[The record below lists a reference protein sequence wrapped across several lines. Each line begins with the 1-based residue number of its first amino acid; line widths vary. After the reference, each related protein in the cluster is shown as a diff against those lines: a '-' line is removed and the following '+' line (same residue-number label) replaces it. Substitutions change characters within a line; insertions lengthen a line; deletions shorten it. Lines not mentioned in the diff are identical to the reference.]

1 MKTININFKN
11 EQEKI
16 AFVNE
21 CEISFEK
28 RLDAVSKQAI
38 SSGAKILL
46 LSGPTC
52 AGKTTI
58 ANKIIHDFHEC
69 NKKVTIISF
78 DDFFKERSDDREIV
92 NENDKLD
99 YDSVDALDLNT
110 LAECIKRLKAKEKF
124 KVPVF
129 DFISQKRSGYV
140 EHQIEEDEVVIFEGI
155 QAVYP
160 EIASLFDVEYKGIFI
175 NVNEDICINGE
186 EFTKNEIRLIRRL
199 VRDRKFRGAS
209 PEFTFHLWETV
220 RENEERS
227 IFPNKDICEIKIDSF
242 MGYELFLMKR
252 YLIDVLSVIPKES
265 PFYEN
270 ATKILNKVSHLD
282 EIDYKYI
289 PEGSLYTEFL
299 GKK

>member
-1 MKTININFKN
+1 MKTINISFNN

-16 AFVNE
+16 TFVNK
-21 CEISFEK
+21 CEADFEQ

-38 SSGAKILL
+38 SSGVTTLL

-52 AGKTTI
+52 AGKTTT

-69 NKKVTIISF
+69 GKKVTIISF
-78 DDFFKERSDDREIV
+78 DDFFKERNEDREVV
-92 NENDKLD
+92 NEDEKID
-99 YDSVDALDLNT
+99 YDSVDAIDLEL
-110 LAECIKRLKAKEKF
+110 LAECIKHLKAGNVI
-124 KVPVF
+124 KVPIF
-129 DFISQKRSGYV
+129 DFVSQKRKGFV
-140 EHQIEEDEVVIFEGI
+140 EHQIEIDEIIIFEGI

-160 EIASLFDVEYKGIFI
+160 EITALFDTEYKGIFI
-175 NVNEDICINGE
+175 NVNDDVCINGE
-186 EFTKNEIRLIRRL
+186 HFTKNEIRLIRRL

-209 PEFTFHLWETV
+209 PEFTFYLWETV
-220 RENEERS
+220 RENEEKS

-242 MGYELFLMKR
+242 MGYELFLMKK
-252 YLIDVLSVIPKES
+252 YLIEVLAVVKKES
-265 PFYEN
+265 KYYEK

-289 PEGSLYTEFL
+289 PKGSLYTEFL